1 MHHDDYT
8 GRVSRASCHEEL
20 NLLDYYKVIMR
31 HKKMIAGIVMAVSVI
46 AVVTSLLMA
55 KTFKA
60 DAVIIPVSSKGGG
73 GGMSALS
80 SQFGGLASLAGMSL
94 SGGAGDA
101 EKLLAILK
109 SRTIVENV
117 INREN
122 LMPILFEKQWD
133 AAANKWKS
141 TDPEKMP
148 DMEMAVRKMKGA
160 VVISDD
166 KKAKT
171 IKITGT
177 FKTPDLAARI
187 VNAYLDEL
195 QNFINANALT
205 TAKRNRLFIEGQ
217 LAENKEDLLE
227 AGKEIN
233 AFYHGGRV
241 SSSEAQVDVPITT
254 RNPEQAVSSPGVGSL
269 VPGSE
274 LDTLIS
280 QKADIEKKIAE
291 VRVVEDVP
299 QQVYLTYLM
308 LRRELLAKVNA
319 LLTSQYEMAK
329 IEESKEELSFQV
341 IDRAVPPVMKASPK
355 RSQICIMSFMA
366 ALFGA
371 VFLAFFRDYLGRM
384 KKLHQNRAEA

>member
-1 MHHDDYT
+1 MHHDDNA
-8 GRVSRASCHEEL
+8 GHRDEI
-20 NLLDYYKVIMR
+20 NLLDYYKVINH
-31 HKKMIAGIVMAVSVI
+31 HKKMIAGIVMAASVV
-46 AVVTSLLMA
+46 AVVVSLLMT
-55 KTFKA
+55 KSYKA
-60 DAVIIPVSSKGGG
+60 EAVIIPVSSSGGG
-73 GGMSALS
+73 GAISALAGDL
-80 SQFGGLASLAGMSL
+80 GGFAKLAGVKMP
-94 SGGAGDA
+94 SGAVGDA
-101 EKLLAILK
+101 DKLMAILK
-109 SRTIVENV
+109 SRSIVENV
-117 INREN
+117 INRKN
-122 LMPILFEKQWD
+122 LMPILFEKSWD
-133 AAANKWKS
+133 AAAGKWKS
-141 TDPEKMP
+141 NDPKKIP
-148 DMEMAVRKMKGA
+148 NMEIAVRKMKGA
-160 VVISDD
+160 VKVSYE
-166 KKAKT
+166 KKEKT
-171 IKITGT
+171 ITITGT
-177 FKTPDLAARI
+177 YRTPELAASF
-187 VNAYLDEL
+187 VNYYIEEL

-217 LAENKEDLLE
+217 LAENKADLLE

-254 RNPEQAVSSPGVGSL
+254 RNPEQVVSSPGAGSL